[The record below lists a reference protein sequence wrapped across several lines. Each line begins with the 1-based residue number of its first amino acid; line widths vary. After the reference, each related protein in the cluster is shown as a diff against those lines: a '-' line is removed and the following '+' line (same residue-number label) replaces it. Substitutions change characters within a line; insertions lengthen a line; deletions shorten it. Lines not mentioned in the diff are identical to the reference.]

1 MSKFRCECDTVLRF
15 GTIPN
20 PDEYLLISDVQ
31 YDGFS
36 GLVDAEKLYIQMK
49 SMLKCP
55 TCGRLWI
62 YWDGFSAAPTC
73 YKLEE

>member
-20 PDEYLLISDVQ
+20 SDEYLLISDVH

-36 GLVDAEKLYIQMK
+36 GLVDAEELYMQMK

-62 YWDGFSAAPTC
+62 YWDGFNMAPTC
-73 YKLEE
+73 YNLEE